1 MGGVAVRA
9 LWARATRLQLV
20 LRNVLVLLLVA
31 RASIG
36 FRRSRC
42 GARVMDEWVRARV
55 MREIMKYFTVL
66 KRTLSINR
74 SR

>member
-1 MGGVAVRA
+1 
-9 LWARATRLQLV
+9 
-20 LRNVLVLLLVA
+20 
-31 RASIG
+31 
-36 FRRSRC
+36 
-42 GARVMDEWVRARV
+42 MDEWVRARV